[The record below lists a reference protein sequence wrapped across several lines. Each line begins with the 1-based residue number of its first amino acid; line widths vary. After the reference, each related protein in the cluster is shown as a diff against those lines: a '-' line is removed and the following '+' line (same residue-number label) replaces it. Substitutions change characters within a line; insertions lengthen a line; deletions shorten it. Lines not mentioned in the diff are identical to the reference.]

1 MPITDVSG
9 LINFKQNVSLSGVCS
24 VSLDLVEGGV
34 LGRLTTA
41 IRDQSGSVLVTG
53 GVSKDQPALVTS
65 GGRHVSW
72 PFTVPEGAY
81 SLSWAV
87 VAFAPVAN
95 ASAYK
100 AKVTVVNT
108 SGEVVATSWFK
119 GELKSFNDPAQA
131 DGIFVNA

>member
-1 MPITDVSG
+1 MPITDTSG
-9 LINFKQNVSLSGVCS
+9 LINFTLNVSLSGVCS
-24 VSLDLVEGGV
+24 VALDMVEGGV

-41 IRDQSGSVLVTG
+41 VRDKDGNVLVTG

-65 GGRHVSW
+65 TGRHVSW
-72 PFTVPEGAY
+72 PFTVPAGAH

-100 AKVTVVNT
+100 AQVTVVDT
-108 SGEVVATSWFK
+108 SGETVATSWFR
-119 GELKSFNDPAQA
+119 GELKSFNDPAQP
-131 DGIFVNA
+131 DGVFVNA